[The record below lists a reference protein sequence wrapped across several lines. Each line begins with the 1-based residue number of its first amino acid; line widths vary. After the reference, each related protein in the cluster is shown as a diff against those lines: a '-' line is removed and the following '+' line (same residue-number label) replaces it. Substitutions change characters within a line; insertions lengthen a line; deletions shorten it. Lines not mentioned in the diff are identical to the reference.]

1 MNLIN
6 EYHDERDNDDDDY
19 NLNNKSALSFVSSTR
34 IHQENEK
41 SQFGKKKKESA
52 ILNPHKAKLS
62 QQYTTAEIK
71 NKEDDEI

>member
-34 IHQENEK
+34 IH
-41 SQFGKKKKESA
+41 
-52 ILNPHKAKLS
+52 
-62 QQYTTAEIK
+62 
-71 NKEDDEI
+71 